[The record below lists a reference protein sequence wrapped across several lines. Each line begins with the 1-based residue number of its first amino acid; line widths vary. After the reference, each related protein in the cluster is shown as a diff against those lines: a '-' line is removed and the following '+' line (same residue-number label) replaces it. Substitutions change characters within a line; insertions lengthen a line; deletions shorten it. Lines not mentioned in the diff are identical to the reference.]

1 MREAVAGIVLRGEGT
16 TSQKDAADMNLE
28 YNIVKL
34 RLRMRKAVDGTVLG
48 VQAFTSREI
57 LQVVKRVEG
66 SS

>member
-1 MREAVAGIVLRGEGT
+1 MRKAVAGTVLGGKGN
-16 TSQKDAADMNLE
+16 TSQKDAADVNLE